1 MPFLFSDHN
10 MEAVPVKGKQRSERC
25 ATLRLDLYSIWI
37 LIVIVCTDYILTGLF
52 VDIIIETRNRL
63 CVLVFCSHVLKEN
76 KTFTRSS
83 VTRTTKN
90 HSEAGCL
97 TGGLTISFIKV
108 SHIFYGSVMLGI
120 L

>member
-1 MPFLFSDHN
+1 MCNFEVRFIQYGFLLS
-10 MEAVPVKGKQRSERC
+10 
-25 ATLRLDLYSIWI
+25 
-37 LIVIVCTDYILTGLF
+37 LF
-52 VDIIIETRNRL
+52 VQTTYLLVYLLTSLLKSGID
-63 CVLVFCSHVLKEN
+63 CVFLVFCSHVLKEN

-108 SHIFYGSVMLGI
+108 SLALYGSVMQGFCNIRLI
-120 L
+120 E